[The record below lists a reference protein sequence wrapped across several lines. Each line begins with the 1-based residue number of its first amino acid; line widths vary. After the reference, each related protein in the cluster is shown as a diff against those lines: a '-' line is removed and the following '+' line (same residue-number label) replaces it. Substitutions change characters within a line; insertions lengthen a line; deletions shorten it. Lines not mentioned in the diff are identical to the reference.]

1 MFLAALVLKEKIK
14 AEHLFGKFLACISFS
29 FDIYCAFINICWE
42 PIFLWIHSPLNHE
55 IKWSLNWPNKYGS
68 IYIYVL
74 NMLIW
79 WCFSFDFRICSG
91 CYRSISP
98 YCFLCKSELFSL
110 VNVQIRCIKLAPT
123 SFEFLPSSTNLIVWT
138 IGFTKLI
145 SSCEHFAI
153 TGWE

>member
-1 MFLAALVLKEKIK
+1 MVSFLHVYHFHLIFTVLS
-14 AEHLFGKFLACISFS
+14 LISVENQF
-29 FDIYCAFINICWE
+29 FCGFIHHWTMK
-42 PIFLWIHSPLNHE
+42 LSGHWIDQINMVL
-55 IKWSLNWPNKYGS
+55 S